1 MTRRT
6 TGGYR
11 RAVATPEPVTVTA
24 PRPVRRTV
32 LRQEWR
38 DVGFLHWRVAPET
51 AAALLPPGTE
61 PDLHEGGTYVG
72 LVAFRV
78 RHTAPLGTLPL
89 PYVGDFD
96 EVNVRLY
103 SVDGAGRRGVV
114 FLSLD
119 ASRLAAVLAA
129 RAVGVP
135 YRWSRTRIASTTE
148 GRWRGTSRRY
158 RTGVGCNVLLDVAG
172 PIPRPSPLEV
182 FLTAR
187 WGLHLQRAGRTVY
200 WPNEHPPWQLHTAR
214 AVAVEEDLVAAA
226 GLPDPGR
233 PPESVLYSPGVPA
246 HFGPPG
252 P

>member
-1 MTRRT
+1 
-6 TGGYR
+6 
-11 RAVATPEPVTVTA
+11 VATPEPVTVTT
-24 PRPVRRTV
+24 PRPVGRPV

-38 DVGFLHWRVAPET
+38 DVAFLHWRVDLEA
-51 AAALLPPGTE
+51 AAALLPPHTE
-61 PDLHEGGTYVG
+61 PDVHDGGTYVG

-78 RHTAPLGTLPL
+78 RRTAPLGTLPL
-89 PYVGDFD
+89 PYVGDFA

-135 YRWSRTRIASTTE
+135 YRWAHTRVECTSE

-158 RTGVGCNVLLDVAG
+158 RTGVGSRTGVGCTVLLDIEG
-172 PIPRPSPLEV
+172 SIPRPSPLEV

-187 WGLHLQRAGRTVY
+187 WGLHLRRAGRTVY
-200 WPNEHPPWQLHTAR
+200 WPNDHPPWCLHAAR
-214 AVAVEEDLVAAA
+214 AVRVKENLVAAA
-226 GLPDPGR
+226 GLPEPGR

-246 HFGPPG
+246 CFGVPG
-252 P
+252 A